1 MDLIQGYPIVTVPLG
16 TRTATGLPF
25 GLFVHRTGN
34 ATRNLAGD
42 DQKYSEPILIQ
53 LMSAYEAD
61 FPARALPQLL
71 EENKECI
78 IKLLA

>member
-1 MDLIQGYPIVTVPLG
+1 LDLIQGYPIVTVPLG

-25 GLFVHRTGN
+25 GLFVRRTGN

-42 DQKYSEPILIQ
+42 DQKYSEPIL
-53 LMSAYEAD
+53 YEAA

-71 EENKECI
+71 EENKVKFE
-78 IKLLA
+78 